1 MSYDQRKNLRLFQ
14 TVDMEPLEEI
24 LFFNLLVLQSGRL

>member
-1 MSYDQRKNLRLFQ
+1 MSYDEGKNLRLFQ
-14 TVDMEPLEEI
+14 TVDVKPLKEI

>member
-1 MSYDQRKNLRLFQ
+1 MSYDQGKNLRLFQ
-14 TVDMEPLEEI
+14 TVDMKSLKEI

>member
-1 MSYDQRKNLRLFQ
+1 MSYNQGKNLRLFQ
-14 TVDMEPLEEI
+14 TVDMKPLKEI